1 MIYDGQ
7 CGFCRL
13 WIERWKK
20 ITGDAVA
27 YAPFQDVSD
36 QFPTIPEDQFKSSV
50 QFVETD
56 GTIYSGAAA
65 VFKSLSYARRRKWM
79 FWCYK
84 NIPGASFVTE
94 SIYQFIAN
102 HRPLFSKLTTLFWG
116 KTVEPP
122 TYLFS
127 SWLFIKAL
135 AIIYGIAF
143 FSLWIQ
149 IRGLIGTDGIL
160 PIESFLKAIKG
171 HVGSSAYFW
180 FPTLAWLSP
189 TNFFLDFLSMGG
201 VILSIILFL
210 GFTPTIALWLLWV
223 FYLSL
228 TVAGSEFMQFQWDA
242 LLLETGFLSIF
253 LFHSQIRS
261 RWKQFVMPS
270 HLIHFLLRWLLFRL
284 VFSSGVVKLISGDPA
299 WHSFTALNYHYE
311 TQPLPTPIAWYVHQ
325 LPEWFDKVS
334 CGFMFA
340 SELFVPFLIFFP
352 RRFKFFAFALLMFF
366 QITIALTGNYTHF
379 NWLTIA
385 LSFLLL
391 DDSYFTRWVF
401 HNWHSRQR
409 EPKKIPTSF
418 LRQSLIS
425 VIALFVLIVS
435 GTFMIANLSR
445 LHDLPS
451 PLKKIMA
458 VAQTFH
464 FVNSY
469 GLFAVMTTERNE
481 IVLEGSYDNK
491 NWFAYE
497 FKYKPGE
504 LKRRPPFVAPHQ
516 PRLDWQMWFLP
527 LQDFQRSFWF
537 QNFLMRLYQGAPDV
551 IALLE
556 KNPFEGKPP
565 KYLRIQ
571 FYEYHFT
578 DFAAKKSHGAWWRR
592 TLKATLLYARDDRS
606 K

>member
-1 MIYDGQ
+1 MRTHPWMIYDGQ

-334 CGFMFA
+334 CGFM
-340 SELFVPFLIFFP
+340 
-352 RRFKFFAFALLMFF
+352 
-366 QITIALTGNYTHF
+366 
-379 NWLTIA
+379 
-385 LSFLLL
+385 
-391 DDSYFTRWVF
+391 
-401 HNWHSRQR
+401 
-409 EPKKIPTSF
+409 
-418 LRQSLIS
+418 
-425 VIALFVLIVS
+425 
-435 GTFMIANLSR
+435 
-445 LHDLPS
+445 
-451 PLKKIMA
+451 
-458 VAQTFH
+458 
-464 FVNSY
+464 
-469 GLFAVMTTERNE
+469 
-481 IVLEGSYDNK
+481 
-491 NWFAYE
+491 
-497 FKYKPGE
+497 
-504 LKRRPPFVAPHQ
+504 
-516 PRLDWQMWFLP
+516 
-527 LQDFQRSFWF
+527 
-537 QNFLMRLYQGAPDV
+537 
-551 IALLE
+551 
-556 KNPFEGKPP
+556 
-565 KYLRIQ
+565 
-571 FYEYHFT
+571 
-578 DFAAKKSHGAWWRR
+578 
-592 TLKATLLYARDDRS
+592 
-606 K
+606 